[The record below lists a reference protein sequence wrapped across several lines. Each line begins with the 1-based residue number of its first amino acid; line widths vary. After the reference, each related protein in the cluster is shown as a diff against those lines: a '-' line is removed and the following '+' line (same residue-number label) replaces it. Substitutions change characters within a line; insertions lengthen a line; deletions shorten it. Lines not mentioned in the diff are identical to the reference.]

1 MTYFI
6 HLLYTGS
13 PDDRKTLLCLT
24 CIHLVHTMANR
35 ILDELPTSYINKLHY
50 LSNNDRPNSTATS
63 ENTGTFVRNT
73 VPSHQFT
80 SKFWIVVPRI
90 IIYIYIILQYV
101 KTRDTTSTFASKVS
115 FILYSKQNNSML
127 ECYRNWLPTLI
138 TLINLVWSE
147 Q

>member
-1 MTYFI
+1 MAYFI

-24 CIHLVHTMANR
+24 CIHLVHTMVNR
-35 ILDELPTSYINKLHY
+35 ILDEPPTFYINKLHY

-73 VPSHQFT
+73 VRSHQFLVQVLNSCT
-80 SKFWIVVPRI
+80 TCNFKHSVCV
-90 IIYIYIILQYV
+90 YIHIHTQYSNIV

-115 FILYSKQNNSML
+115 FILYS
-127 ECYRNWLPTLI
+127 
-138 TLINLVWSE
+138 
-147 Q
+147 